1 MSMLVVTKG
10 PVAIAGSISTF
21 LKTKGVNVPTPVAII
36 IVEQILNPTTTPIIG
51 SVFKKRTPAN
61 NPSIRPYNN
70 PKIKPQAHSDI
81 INQLP
86 NTYGKEVD
94 VMVEAK
100 HKELAIQPFIKESYE
115 K

>member
-1 MSMLVVTKG
+1 M
-10 PVAIAGSISTF
+10 
-21 LKTKGVNVPTPVAII
+21 
-36 IVEQILNPTTTPIIG
+36 
-51 SVFKKRTPAN
+51 
-61 NPSIRPYNN
+61 PSPYCKFSLFC
-70 PKIKPQAHSDI
+70 PFCIHQLDESIKPQAHSDI